1 MSIFTSEDK
10 ELQAAAG
17 RAGLR
22 TFGQTLEVGLGT
34 GAVGGIVVGTTNDG
48 GNSVFAVSWLALLG
62 YIGFVLLAALL
73 AGFRSYL
80 SIVTKGLPQQYVDA
94 AAKGLLTGTATTTV
108 TDPGGD
114 HVADS
119 GSHSA

>member
-114 HVADS
+114 HVDS
-119 GSHSA
+119 GSHAA